1 MAKGRKRRGRGID
14 KGSNSTP
21 ENESQRQSTREPR
34 RKTAK
39 HTLSDATATRSLRY
53 DEVMASNEDSAT
65 ALFELANATHVVFG
79 VGGHDLTI
87 QQDPAVVGTGGC
99 VWETSYLMA
108 QWLRPQLA
116 ARQAAHGRQRLLE
129 VGAGCGLLGIAAAHM
144 ECEVLLT
151 EQASAMA
158 NLRANVE
165 ANPPPG
171 SGSSGGTARALE
183 LSWTSAADVAA
194 AAASGPWDVLTGTDV
209 VYKAELVAPLLDA
222 LRRCATSTSVV
233 YLCLQRRD
241 ADAHAK
247 LLRLAPC
254 YWGRVVRVPFAEDER
269 LARFECELE
278 CFLLQMEEPRA
289 VVLDEG
295 EAPPLDMG
303 EDSQRAPNA

>member
-1 MAKGRKRRGRGID
+1 MAKDRKRRGRGIT
-14 KGSNSTP
+14 KGSAA
-21 ENESQRQSTREPR
+21 TREPR

-39 HTLSDATATRSLRY
+39 QPTASDVTTTRSLRY
-53 DEVMASNEDSAT
+53 DEMMASNEDSAT
-65 ALFELANATHVVFG
+65 ALFELANATHVEFG

-116 ARQAAHGRQRLLE
+116 ARQAARGRQRLLE

-144 ECEVLLT
+144 GCEVLLT

-171 SGSSGGTARALE
+171 SGVGGGTARALE

-209 VYKAELVAPLLDA
+209 VYKAELVAPLLGA
-222 LRRCATSTSVV
+222 LRRCATPTSVV

-241 ADAHAK
+241 ADAHAT

-278 CFLLQMEEPRA
+278 CFLLRMEEPRA

-295 EAPPLDMG
+295 EAPPLDLA
-303 EDSQRAPNA
+303 EDGHAPNA

>member
-1 MAKGRKRRGRGID
+1 
-14 KGSNSTP
+14 
-21 ENESQRQSTREPR
+21 
-34 RKTAK
+34 
-39 HTLSDATATRSLRY
+39 
-53 DEVMASNEDSAT
+53 MASNEDSAT

-144 ECEVLLT
+144 ECDVLLT

-254 YWGRVVRVPFAEDER
+254 YWGRVIRVRFAEDER

-303 EDSQRAPNA
+303 EDGQRAPNA

>member
-1 MAKGRKRRGRGID
+1 MAKGRKRQRGGAPAAA
-14 KGSNSTP
+14 GS
-21 ENESQRQSTREPR
+21 EPS

-39 HTLSDATATRSLRY
+39 ERQSETRSLRY
-53 DEVMASNEDSAT
+53 DEVMASNDDSAT

-116 ARQAAHGRQRLLE
+116 ARQAAHGKQRLLE
-129 VGAGCGLLGIAAAHM
+129 VGAGCGLLGIAVAHM
-144 ECEVLLT
+144 GCDVLLT

-165 ANPPPG
+165 ANPPAG
-171 SGSSGGTARALE
+171 SDGGTARALE
-183 LSWTSAADVAA
+183 LSWTSASDVAA
-194 AAASGPWDVLTGTDV
+194 AAASGPWDVLAGTDV

-222 LRRCATSTSVV
+222 LRRCATPTSVV

-241 ADAHAK
+241 ADAHAT

-254 YWGRVVRVPFAEDER
+254 YWGRVVRVPFAEADER
-269 LARFECELE
+269 LVLFECELE

-289 VVLDEG
+289 VVLDED
-295 EAPPLDMG
+295 EATPLDLG
-303 EDSQRAPNA
+303 EDSPIVV

>member
-1 MAKGRKRRGRGID
+1 MARKRRSRGIA
-14 KGSNSTP
+14 KGSAATP
-21 ENESQRQSTREPR
+21 GPR

-39 HTLSDATATRSLRY
+39 QPTASDATTGRRSLRY
-53 DEVMASNEDSAT
+53 EEVMASNEDSAT

-108 QWLRPQLA
+108 QWLRPQLE
-116 ARQAAHGRQRLLE
+116 ARQATHGRRQRLLE
-129 VGAGCGLLGIAAAHM
+129 VGAGCGLLGIAAAHNG
-144 ECEVLLT
+144 CEVLLT

-171 SGSSGGTARALE
+171 GGGTSGGTARALE
-183 LSWTSAADVAA
+183 LSWTSAADVAT

-241 ADAHAK
+241 ADAHAT

-254 YWGRVVRVPFAEDER
+254 YWGRVVRVPFAEDEQ

-289 VVLDEG
+289 LLLDA
-295 EAPPLDMG
+295 APPFDLG
-303 EDSQRAPNA
+303 EVSPVVV

>member
-1 MAKGRKRRGRGID
+1 MARRRRSRGIAKG
-14 KGSNSTP
+14 SAATP
-21 ENESQRQSTREPR
+21 GPR

-39 HTLSDATATRSLRY
+39 QPTASDATTGRRSLRY
-53 DEVMASNEDSAT
+53 EEVMASNDDSAT

-108 QWLRPQLA
+108 QWLRPQLE
-116 ARQAAHGRQRLLE
+116 ARQATLGRRQRLLE
-129 VGAGCGLLGIAAAHM
+129 VGAGCGLLGIAAAHNG
-144 ECEVLLT
+144 CEVLLT

-171 SGSSGGTARALE
+171 GGGTSGGTARALE
-183 LSWTSAADVAA
+183 LSWTSAADVAT

-241 ADAHAK
+241 ADAHAT

-254 YWGRVVRVPFAEDER
+254 YWGRVVRVPFAEDEQ

-278 CFLLQMEEPRA
+278 CFLLQMEEPRP

-295 EAPPLDMG
+295 EAPPLVLDD
-303 EDSQRAPNA
+303 DSGGHGPNA

>member
-1 MAKGRKRRGRGID
+1 MAKGRKRGGRGIT
-14 KGSNSTP
+14 KGSTATS
-21 ENESQRQSTREPR
+21 EPR

-39 HTLSDATATRSLRY
+39 QPKASDATTTRSLRY

-108 QWLRPQLA
+108 QWLRPQLV

-144 ECEVLLT
+144 GCEVLLT

-158 NLRANVE
+158 NLHANVE

-171 SGSSGGTARALE
+171 SNGGGGTARALE

-222 LRRCATSTSVV
+222 LRRCATSSSVV

-241 ADAHAK
+241 ADAHAT

-269 LARFECELE
+269 LALFECELE

-295 EAPPLDMG
+295 EVPPLDLD
-303 EDSQRAPNA
+303 EVSHAQNAGCLSLG